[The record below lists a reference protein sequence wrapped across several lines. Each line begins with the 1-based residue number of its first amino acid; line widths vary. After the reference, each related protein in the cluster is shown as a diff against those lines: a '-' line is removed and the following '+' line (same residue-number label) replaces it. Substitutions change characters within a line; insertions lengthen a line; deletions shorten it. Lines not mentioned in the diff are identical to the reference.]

1 MLLTLLLIC
10 CHKQLVRACVLSA
23 FNRVWLSVTP
33 WTIAH
38 QAPLSMGFSRQEYW
52 SGFQCPPPG
61 ALPNP
66 GMEPGSPTMQVDSL
80 LSEPSGKPYE
90 SKVMHFITFPLP
102 PNEERR
108 PIPAPEPWA
117 KISWQHVPCHEPW
130 HCSTEEAHFITGSSI
145 IYFTWTLYRWNLLT
159 QVNNPS

>member
-1 MLLTLLLIC
+1 MC
-10 CHKQLVRACVLSA
+10 VCSVVSVLSDPA
-23 FNRVWLSVTP
+23 TP
-33 WTIAH
+33 WTVAS
-38 QAPLSMGFSRQEYW
+38 QGPLSMGFSRQEYW

-61 ALPNP
+61 DLPNP

-108 PIPAPEPWA
+108 PIPAPEP
-117 KISWQHVPCHEPW
+117 
-130 HCSTEEAHFITGSSI
+130 
-145 IYFTWTLYRWNLLT
+145 
-159 QVNNPS
+159 